1 MTVIKYLLLIFI
13 FIYIIIINNYLN
25 EKFVITYGKY
35 MPRYYIK
42 NYYDFQKRRFKEIN
56 ENGEIVNDHL
66 CIGEGIDKVNANINK
81 ITLLSIYKI
90 GNKQYIKKPIGI
102 IPMNAAIP
110 HYDAQWHK
118 ILSIACTGWYETRFE
133 KYIYIVTLRD
143 GNFTLERSFKKDKI
157 LDNIYNNNFNVVD
170 DDEKKTNTSYDY
182 TKTISQFGNDEN
194 NRLLYY
200 LFTNYNFNK
209 IKEYF
214 VCKCRPSLKPLCD
227 RKEDDPS
234 CGEVSEI
241 IISFVL
247 NFNLNNLL

>member
-25 EKFVITYGKY
+25 EKFVITYGRY
-35 MPRYYIK
+35 MPRYYII

-56 ENGEIVNDHL
+56 DDGITDHP
-66 CIGEGIDKVNANINK
+66 CIGSGADKVNANINK

-90 GNKQYIKKPIGI
+90 GNKQYIKKPNFMTVGKDV
-102 IPMNAAIP
+102 
-110 HYDAQWHK
+110 YKAQWHK
-118 ILSIACTGWYETRFE
+118 ILSLACTGWYETRFE

-143 GNFTLERSFKKDKI
+143 GNFTLERSFLKDKI

-170 DDEKKTNTSYDY
+170 DGEKQTNTSYDY
-182 TKTISQFGNDEN
+182 TKTISQLGNDEN

-200 LFTNYNFNK
+200 LFTDYNFEE
-209 IKEYF
+209 IKKYF
-214 VCKCRPSLKPLCD
+214 VPDCRGVDSKTKCNVVK
-227 RKEDDPS
+227 
-234 CGEVSEI
+234 EI

>member
-1 MTVIKYLLLIFI
+1 MIVFKYILLIFI

-56 ENGEIVNDHL
+56 ENGEIVKDHL
-66 CIGEGIDKVNANINK
+66 CIGEGADKVNANINK

-90 GNKQYIKKPIGI
+90 GNKQYIKKPQFEKVG
-102 IPMNAAIP
+102 NGVYKAKEN
-110 HYDAQWHK
+110 K
-118 ILSIACTGWYETRFE
+118 ILTIATSGSDNDIFE
-133 KYIYIVTLRD
+133 KVIYIVTLGD
-143 GNFTLERSFKKDKI
+143 GNFTLERSFMKDEI

-214 VCKCRPSLKPLCD
+214 VCNCRPSLKPLCD

-234 CGEVSEI
+234 CREVSEI